1 MTAKDTWAE
10 ALFPFFEGKRD
21 QPPDIKALARLLR
34 SKKRLPAGFRDTLAE
49 ILDPQLPHKLAVNY
63 GLEPKWRGRN
73 VKTAKEDRIEAL
85 VFEKMPGFLAH
96 EILAGDIVNAIARE
110 FNMSERN
117 AIRVWKKNLKRWH
130 VRQKYHAATHEY
142 VELVHR
148 GEPPEQQHQK
158 HDEAIRL
165 ALELRRLHP

>member
-85 VFEKMPGFLAH
+85 VFEKMPGFLDQATPSPF
-96 EILAGDIVNAIARE
+96 LARRIAYRRIAGIARSPE
-110 FNMSERN
+110 T
-117 AIRVWKKNLKRWH
+117 AH
-130 VRQKYHAATHEY
+130 HRQAQA
-142 VELVHR
+142 
-148 GEPPEQQHQK
+148 P
-158 HDEAIRL
+158 
-165 ALELRRLHP
+165 RRSTRSRAGKPRSCR